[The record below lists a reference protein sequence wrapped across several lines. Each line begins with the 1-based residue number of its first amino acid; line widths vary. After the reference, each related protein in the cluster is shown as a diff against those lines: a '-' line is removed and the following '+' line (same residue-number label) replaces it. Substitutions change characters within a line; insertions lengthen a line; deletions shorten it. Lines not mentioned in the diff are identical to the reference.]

1 MPTQLKVD
9 LPAPDFSLTDVN
21 GNIIQ
26 LENYQNKKTIL
37 LCLIR
42 GFA

>member
-1 MPTQLKVD
+1 MPTQLNVD
-9 LPAPDFSLTDVN
+9 LPAPDFTLTDVN
-21 GNIIQ
+21 DNTVR
-26 LENYQNKKTIL
+26 LENYQNKKAVL

>member
-1 MPTQLKVD
+1 MTTQLNVD
-9 LPAPDFSLTDVN
+9 IPAPDFSLTDVN
-21 GNIIQ
+21 GNTVQ
-26 LENYQNKKTIL
+26 LKNFINKKTIL

>member
-1 MPTQLKVD
+1 MPTQLEVD
-9 LPAPDFSLTDVN
+9 LLAPDFSLTDVN
-21 GNIIQ
+21 GNTVQ

>member
-1 MPTQLKVD
+1 MPTRLKVD
-9 LPAPDFSLTDVN
+9 IPAPDFSLMDEN
-21 GNIIQ
+21 GNIIK
-26 LENYQNKKTIL
+26 LKNYQNEKTIL